1 MIKSYK
7 HLKWISEKDAGS
19 VFALNKGLA
28 LVSGDIFGWLN
39 SDESYFPDVLHTV
52 DKYFNDNPSWDVIYG
67 ASQFV
72 DVNDNIIGYRKSVPF
87 NLQRLI
93 MGFNLLA
100 APSSVF
106 VRCSALKEIG
116 FRVDETL
123 LHTYDLDLWIRLGKS
138 HHIQNVPDCFSNFGI
153 HQDGGVASNPM
164 AAIREVASVRRKH
177 RNNLNFVYKVFGA
190 AYSYIYRF
198 VYLKL
203 KWNKM
208 IEKSK
213 KE

>member
-1 MIKSYK
+1 MKISIVTVVLNRKSYVQKVIQNVLNQNFDDFEHIIIDGGSTDGTLEVIKSYK

-39 SDESYFPDVLHTV
+39 LDESYFPDVLHTV

-138 HHIQNVPDCFSNFGI
+138 HHIQNVWIIGCW
-153 HQDGGVASNPM
+153 M
-164 AAIREVASVRRKH
+164 
-177 RNNLNFVYKVFGA
+177 
-190 AYSYIYRF
+190 
-198 VYLKL
+198 
-203 KWNKM
+203 
-208 IEKSK
+208 
-213 KE
+213 